1 MNQLFFP
8 IYKGLQKPLV
18 FKGFR
23 GRYIYWAIGFVV
35 TGIVLTALIG
45 TIFNIL
51 FGVLVFAIVTGG
63 GIFYTSQ
70 RQKNG
75 LYDKT
80 RNNAIYVFKVNL
92 RGIRNV
98 KKENI

>member
-1 MNQLFFP
+1 
-8 IYKGLQKPLV
+8 V
-18 FKGFR
+18 
-23 GRYIYWAIGFVV
+23 
-35 TGIVLTALIG
+35 
-45 TIFNIL
+45 
-51 FGVLVFAIVTGG
+51 VTGG

-80 RNNAIYVFKVNL
+80 RNNSIYVFKVNL

>member
-1 MNQLFFP
+1 MEQSFFP

-18 FKGFR
+18 FKGFK
-23 GRYIYWAIGFVV
+23 GRYIYWAVSFIVS
-35 TGIVLTALIG
+35 GIVLTALIG
-45 TIFNIL
+45 TIFNVL
-51 FGVLVFAIVTGG
+51 TGVFVFAIITGG

-70 RQKNG
+70 KQKNG